1 MNNGEVFAVYD
12 YKAHR
17 SDELDFSVGTRLAV
31 LRRGDDFEMEWWW
44 CQTDKDG
51 YVPRNLLGLYP
62 RVTPMFNLE
71 VSHSM
76 STSQESIQLT
86 TPQSTSQSE
95 NTIHKTIPEE
105 DEDVP
110 MSS

>member
-1 MNNGEVFAVYD
+1 
-12 YKAHR
+12 
-17 SDELDFSVGTRLAV
+17 
-31 LRRGDDFEMEWWW
+31 
-44 CQTDKDG
+44 
-51 YVPRNLLGLYP
+51 
-62 RVTPMFNLE
+62 MFNLE

-86 TPQSTSQSE
+86 APQSSSVSLSQSE

>member
-1 MNNGEVFAVYD
+1 MNNSEVFAVYD
-12 YKAHR
+12 YKAQR
-17 SDELDFSVGTRLAV
+17 SDELDFSVGNRLAV

-44 CQTDKDG
+44 WWCQIDKDG

-76 STSQESIQLT
+76 STSQKLIQLT
-86 TPQSTSQSE
+86 APQCSA
-95 NTIHKTIPEE
+95 
-105 DEDVP
+105 
-110 MSS
+110 

>member
-1 MNNGEVFAVYD
+1 
-12 YKAHR
+12 
-17 SDELDFSVGTRLAV
+17 
-31 LRRGDDFEMEWWW
+31 
-44 CQTDKDG
+44 
-51 YVPRNLLGLYP
+51 
-62 RVTPMFNLE
+62 MFNLE

>member
-1 MNNGEVFAVYD
+1 
-12 YKAHR
+12 
-17 SDELDFSVGTRLAV
+17 
-31 LRRGDDFEMEWWW
+31 
-44 CQTDKDG
+44 
-51 YVPRNLLGLYP
+51 
-62 RVTPMFNLE
+62 MFNLE

-86 TPQSTSQSE
+86 APQSSVSLSQSE